1 MMVVFFQNKINN
13 NNKDSGQCK
22 QVELII
28 LHTIRNMIQESVS
41 KSFLIWVS
49 LFYLLFYNVTELAV
63 ECIIMLAE
71 QNATNAKCQG
81 IMVRKV

>member
-1 MMVVFFQNKINN
+1 MIRTKGAVFLQNKATKWFKLKIKTILIITVQMMVVFFQNKINNN

-41 KSFLIWVS
+41 KSFLI
-49 LFYLLFYNVTELAV
+49 
-63 ECIIMLAE
+63 
-71 QNATNAKCQG
+71 
-81 IMVRKV
+81 